1 MTLLFFGFQ
10 IFFIFFNHNEN
21 FSIHFI
27 GYERKT
33 FISVSFVSIITTW
46 HMHKWEWFCVCF
58 CDLLC
63 FVSVWVCS
71 PIHCFMLLK
80 MEIFILAK
88 KMWHCW
94 IFYSNFLSLFFKW
107 KNHIFPFFASTR
119 KDYWKFEF
127 FIERKKL
134 AMVIDR
140 FWIDFPF
147 ESVVINVIFY
157 WI

>member
-10 IFFIFFNHNEN
+10 IFFIFFNHNEISQFILSVMEEKLSFPF
-21 FSIHFI
+21 FSFI
-27 GYERKT
+27 
-33 FISVSFVSIITTW
+33 FIITTW

-94 IFYSNFLSLFFKW
+94 IFDSNFLSLFFQMKESHFFFFCFNQKRLLKIW
-107 KNHIFPFFASTR
+107 IFHWQKKNWQWLLIVFGSIFFSNQ
-119 KDYWKFEF
+119 
-127 FIERKKL
+127 L
-134 AMVIDR
+134 LLM
-140 FWIDFPF
+140 
-147 ESVVINVIFY
+147 
-157 WI
+157 